1 MAAQK
6 GRDLLLK
13 ADSTGAGVFVTVAG
27 MRNRSLSLNAR
38 PVDIT
43 NADSVNG
50 WREILE
56 GAGVK
61 TASVSG
67 TGVFRDEAAD
77 ETVRG
82 YFFNGTIRNWQLIV
96 PSFGIIQGAFQ
107 ITALEYAGEYDGE
120 VVYTLALESAGPLGF
135 TVI

>member
-6 GRDLLLK
+6 GRDMLLK
-13 ADSTGAGVFVTVAG
+13 LDSTGAGIFVTAAG
-27 MRNRSLSLNAR
+27 MRNRSLSLNTR

-67 TGVFRDEAAD
+67 TGVFRDDAAD

-82 YFFNGTIRNWQLIV
+82 LFFNGTVRNWQIIV

-107 ITALEYAGEYDGE
+107 VTALEYAGEYDGE
-120 VVYTLALESAGPLGF
+120 VSYSLALESAGALGF

>member
-13 ADSTGAGVFVTVAG
+13 TDSTGGGVFVTVAG
-27 MRNRSLSLNAR
+27 LRNRSLSLNAR

-50 WREILE
+50 WREVLE

-61 TASVSG
+61 SASLSG
-67 TGVFRDEAAD
+67 TGVFRDDAAD

-82 YFFNGTIRNWQLIV
+82 FFFNGTIRNWQLIV
-96 PSFGIIQGAFQ
+96 PDFGIIQGAFQ

-120 VVYTLALESAGPLGF
+120 VTYSLALESAGQPSF

>member
-13 ADSTGAGVFVTVAG
+13 ADSTGAGIFVTVAG
-27 MRNRSLSLNAR
+27 LRNRSLSLNAR

-56 GAGVK
+56 GGGVK
-61 TASVSG
+61 SASLSG
-67 TGVFRDEAAD
+67 TGVFRDDAAD

-82 YFFNGTIRNWQLIV
+82 YFFNGSIRNWQLIV
-96 PSFGIIQGAFQ
+96 PGFGIIQGAFQ

-120 VVYTLALESAGPLGF
+120 VTYSLALESAGTLGF

>member
-13 ADSTGAGVFVTVAG
+13 VDSTGAGVFVTVAG
-27 MRNRSLSLNAR
+27 LRNRSLSLNAR

-67 TGVFRDEAAD
+67 TGVFRDDAAD

-82 YFFNGTIRNWQLIV
+82 YFFNGAIRNWQLIV
-96 PSFGIIQGAFQ
+96 PSFGVIQGAFQ

-120 VVYTLALESAGPLGF
+120 VVYTLALESAGSLGF

>member
-27 MRNRSLSLNAR
+27 LRNRSLSLNAR

-50 WREILE
+50 WREVLD

-61 TASVSG
+61 SASVSG
-67 TGVFRDEAAD
+67 TGVFRDDAAD

-96 PSFGIIQGAFQ
+96 PAFGIIQGAFQ

-120 VVYTLALESAGPLGF
+120 VTYSLALESAGALSF

>member
-13 ADSTGAGVFVTVAG
+13 VDSTGAGVFVTVAG
-27 MRNRSLSLNAR
+27 LRNRSLSLNAR

-56 GAGVK
+56 GAGIK
-61 TASVSG
+61 SASLSG
-67 TGVFRDEAAD
+67 TGVFRDDAAD

-82 YFFNGTIRNWQLIV
+82 YFFNGSIRNWQLIV
-96 PSFGIIQGAFQ
+96 PGFGIIQGAFQ

-120 VVYTLALESAGPLGF
+120 VTYSLALESAGQLNF

>member
-13 ADSTGAGVFVTVAG
+13 VDSTGAGVFVTVAG
-27 MRNRSLSLNAR
+27 LRNRSLSLNAR

-61 TASVSG
+61 SASLSG
-67 TGVFRDEAAD
+67 AGVFRDDAAD

-82 YFFNGTIRNWQLIV
+82 YFFNGTLRNWQLIV

-120 VVYTLALESAGPLGF
+120 VTYSLAMESAGQLSF

>member
-13 ADSTGAGVFVTVAG
+13 VDSTGAGVFVTVAG
-27 MRNRSLSLNAR
+27 LRNRSLSLNAR

-43 NADSVNG
+43 NADRVNG

-56 GAGVK
+56 GAGIK
-61 TASVSG
+61 SASLSG
-67 TGVFRDEAAD
+67 TGVFRDDAAD

-82 YFFNGTIRNWQLIV
+82 YFFNGTLRNWQLIV
-96 PSFGIIQGAFQ
+96 PGFGIIQGAFQ

-120 VVYTLALESAGPLGF
+120 VTYSLALESAGALSF

>member
-13 ADSTGAGVFVTVAG
+13 VDSTGAGVFVTVAG
-27 MRNRSLSLNAR
+27 LRNRSLSLNAR

-50 WREILE
+50 WRESLE
-56 GAGVK
+56 GAGIK
-61 TASVSG
+61 SASLSG
-67 TGVFRDEAAD
+67 AGVFRDDAAD

-82 YFFNGTIRNWQLIV
+82 YFFNGTLRNWQLIV
-96 PSFGIIQGAFQ
+96 PSFGIIQGAFL

-120 VVYTLALESAGPLGF
+120 VTYSLALESAGQPGF

>member
-13 ADSTGAGVFVTVAG
+13 VDSTGAGVFVTVAG
-27 MRNRSLSLNAR
+27 LRNRSLSLNAR

-50 WREILE
+50 WREVLE

-61 TASVSG
+61 SASLSG

-82 YFFNGTIRNWQLIV
+82 LFFNGTIRNWQLIV
-96 PSFGIIQGAFQ
+96 PGFGIIQGAFQ

-120 VVYTLALESAGPLGF
+120 VTYSLALESAGALSF

>member
-13 ADSTGAGVFVTVAG
+13 VDSTGAGVFVTVAG
-27 MRNRSLSLNAR
+27 LRNRSLSLNAR

-56 GAGVK
+56 GAGIK
-61 TASVSG
+61 SASLSG
-67 TGVFRDEAAD
+67 TGVFRDDAAD

-82 YFFNGTIRNWQLIV
+82 YFFNGSVRNWQLIV
-96 PSFGIIQGAFQ
+96 PGFGIIQGAFQ

-120 VVYTLALESAGPLGF
+120 VTYSLALESAGQLNF

>member
-13 ADSTGAGVFVTVAG
+13 TDSTGGGVFVTVAG
-27 MRNRSLSLNAR
+27 LRNRSLSLNAR

-50 WREILE
+50 WREVLE

-61 TASVSG
+61 SASLSG
-67 TGVFRDEAAD
+67 TGVFRDDAAD
-77 ETVRG
+77 EIVRG
-82 YFFNGTIRNWQLIV
+82 FFFNGTIRDWQLIV
-96 PSFGIIQGAFQ
+96 PDFGIIQGAFQ

-120 VVYTLALESAGPLGF
+120 VTYSLALESAGQLGF

>member
-27 MRNRSLSLNAR
+27 LRNRSLSLNAR

-50 WREILE
+50 WREVLE

-61 TASVSG
+61 SASLSG
-67 TGVFRDEAAD
+67 TGVFRDDAAD

-82 YFFNGTIRNWQLIV
+82 LFFNGTIRNWQLIV
-96 PSFGIIQGAFQ
+96 PSFGIVQGAFQ
-107 ITALEYAGEYDGE
+107 VTALEYAGEYDGE
-120 VVYTLALESAGPLGF
+120 VTYSLALESAGPLGF

>member
-13 ADSTGAGVFVTVAG
+13 VDSTGAGVFVTVAG
-27 MRNRSLSLNAR
+27 LRNRSLSLNAR

-50 WREILE
+50 WRESLE
-56 GAGVK
+56 GAGIK
-61 TASVSG
+61 SASLSG
-67 TGVFRDEAAD
+67 AGVFRDDAAD

-82 YFFNGTIRNWQLIV
+82 YFFNGTLRNWQLIV
-96 PSFGIIQGAFQ
+96 PSFGIIQGAFL

-120 VVYTLALESAGPLGF
+120 VTYSLALESAGALSF

>member
-13 ADSTGAGVFVTVAG
+13 TDSTGGGVFVTMAG
-27 MRNRSLSLNAR
+27 LRNRSLSLNAR

-50 WREILE
+50 WREVLE

-61 TASVSG
+61 SASLSG
-67 TGVFRDEAAD
+67 TGVFRDDAAD

-82 YFFNGTIRNWQLIV
+82 FFFNGTIRNWQLIV
-96 PSFGIIQGAFQ
+96 PDFGIIQGAFQ

-120 VVYTLALESAGPLGF
+120 VTYSLALESAGPLGF

>member
-13 ADSTGAGVFVTVAG
+13 VDSTGTGVFVTVAG
-27 MRNRSLSLNAR
+27 LRNRSLSLNAR

-50 WREILE
+50 WRESLE
-56 GAGVK
+56 GAGIK
-61 TASVSG
+61 SASLSG
-67 TGVFRDEAAD
+67 AGVFRDDAAD

-82 YFFNGTIRNWQLIV
+82 YFFNGTLRNWQLIV
-96 PSFGIIQGAFQ
+96 PSFGIIQGAFL

-120 VVYTLALESAGPLGF
+120 VTYSLALESAGALSF

>member
-13 ADSTGAGVFVTVAG
+13 VDSTGAGVFVTVAG
-27 MRNRSLSLNAR
+27 LRTRSLSLNAR

-56 GAGVK
+56 GAGIK
-61 TASVSG
+61 SASISG
-67 TGVFRDEAAD
+67 TGVFRDDAAD

-82 YFFNGTIRNWQLIV
+82 FFFNGTLRNWQLIV
-96 PSFGIIQGAFQ
+96 PSFGVIQGAFQ
-107 ITALEYAGEYDGE
+107 ISAMEYAGEYDGE
-120 VVYTLALESAGPLGF
+120 VTYSVALESAGQLAF

>member
-13 ADSTGAGVFVTVAG
+13 VDSTGAGVFVSVAG
-27 MRNRSLSLNAR
+27 LRNRSLSLNAR

-56 GAGVK
+56 GAGIK
-61 TASVSG
+61 SASLSG
-67 TGVFRDEAAD
+67 TGVFRDDAAD

-82 YFFNGTIRNWQLIV
+82 YFFQGSIRNWQLIV
-96 PSFGIIQGAFQ
+96 PGFGIIQGAFQ

-120 VVYTLALESAGPLGF
+120 VTYSLALESAGQPGF

>member
-13 ADSTGAGVFVTVAG
+13 VDSTGAGVFVSVAG
-27 MRNRSLSLNAR
+27 LRNRNLSLNAR

-61 TASVSG
+61 SASLSG
-67 TGVFRDEAAD
+67 TGVFRDDAAD

-82 YFFNGTIRNWQLIV
+82 YFFNGSIRNWQLIV
-96 PSFGIIQGAFQ
+96 PGFGIIQGAFQ

-120 VVYTLALESAGPLGF
+120 VTYSLALESAGALGF

>member
-13 ADSTGAGVFVTVAG
+13 VDSTGAGVFVSVAG
-27 MRNRSLSLNAR
+27 LRNRNLSLNAR

-61 TASVSG
+61 SASLSG
-67 TGVFRDEAAD
+67 TGVFRDDAAD

-82 YFFNGTIRNWQLIV
+82 YFFNGSIRNWQLIV
-96 PSFGIIQGAFQ
+96 PGFGIIQGAFQ

-120 VVYTLALESAGPLGF
+120 VTYSLALESAGTLGF

>member
-13 ADSTGAGVFVTVAG
+13 VDSTGAGIYGTVAG
-27 MRNRSLSLNAR
+27 LRNRSLSLNAR

-56 GAGVK
+56 GAGIK
-61 TASVSG
+61 SASLSG
-67 TGVFRDEAAD
+67 TGVFRDDAAD

-82 YFFNGTIRNWQLIV
+82 YFFNGTQRNWQLIV
-96 PSFGIIQGAFQ
+96 PSFGIIQGPFQ
-107 ITALEYAGEYDGE
+107 ISALEYAGEYDGE
-120 VVYTLALESAGPLGF
+120 VTYSLALESAGALSF

>member
-1 MAAQK
+1 MVAQK

-13 ADSTGAGVFVTVAG
+13 VDSTGAGVFVTVAG
-27 MRNRSLSLNAR
+27 LRNRSLSLNAR

-50 WREILE
+50 WREVLE
-56 GAGVK
+56 GAGIK
-61 TASVSG
+61 SASLSG
-67 TGVFRDEAAD
+67 TGVFRDDAAD

-82 YFFNGTIRNWQLIV
+82 YFFNGTLRNWQLIV
-96 PSFGIIQGAFQ
+96 PTFGIIQGAFQ

-120 VVYTLALESAGPLGF
+120 VTYSLALESAGALSF

>member
-13 ADSTGAGVFVTVAG
+13 VDSTGAGIFVTVAG
-27 MRNRSLSLNAR
+27 LRNRSLSLNAR

-56 GAGVK
+56 GAGIK
-61 TASVSG
+61 SALLSG
-67 TGVFRDEAAD
+67 TGVFRDDTAD

-82 YFFNGTIRNWQLIV
+82 YFFQGSIRNWQLIV
-96 PSFGIIQGAFQ
+96 PGFGIIQGAFQ
-107 ITALEYAGEYDGE
+107 ITSLEYAGEYDGE
-120 VVYTLALESAGPLGF
+120 VTYSLALESAGQPGF

>member
-13 ADSTGAGVFVTVAG
+13 VDSTGAGIFVTVAG
-27 MRNRSLSLNAR
+27 LHNRSLSLNAR
-38 PVDIT
+38 PVNIT
-43 NADSVNG
+43 NADSING
-50 WREILE
+50 WREVLE
-56 GAGVK
+56 GAGIK
-61 TASVSG
+61 SASLSG
-67 TGVFRDEAAD
+67 TGVFRDDAAD

-82 YFFNGTIRNWQLIV
+82 YFFQGSIRNWQLIV
-96 PSFGIIQGAFQ
+96 PGFGIIQGAFQ

-120 VVYTLALESAGPLGF
+120 VTYSLALESAGQLNF

>member
-13 ADSTGAGVFVTVAG
+13 VDSTVAGVFVSVAG
-27 MRNRSLSLNAR
+27 LRNRNLSLNAR

-56 GAGVK
+56 GAGIK
-61 TASVSG
+61 SASLSG
-67 TGVFRDEAAD
+67 TGVFRDDAAD

-82 YFFNGTIRNWQLIV
+82 YFFNGSIRNWQLIV
-96 PSFGIIQGAFQ
+96 PGFGIIQGAFQ

-120 VVYTLALESAGPLGF
+120 VTYSLALESAGQPGF

>member
-13 ADSTGAGVFVTVAG
+13 VDSTGAGVFVSVAG
-27 MRNRSLSLNAR
+27 LRNRSLSLNAR

-56 GAGVK
+56 GAGIK
-61 TASVSG
+61 SASLSG
-67 TGVFRDEAAD
+67 TGVFRDDAAD

-82 YFFNGTIRNWQLIV
+82 YFFNGSIRNWQVIV
-96 PSFGIIQGAFQ
+96 PGFGIIQGAFQ

-120 VVYTLALESAGPLGF
+120 VTYSLALESAGALSF